1 MPSHYASQR
10 PTHAENCHIYL
21 IQAIYITS
29 ILALVSF
36 FVVISYPKSYQYARI
51 RQQICARRRLLLF
64 FSSFFFFKKPS
75 HPSLTS
81 HSAQM
86 FQHGLVGVQKPIHT
100 ILYARLL
107 LPVQAARRDTP
118 GNALLPACICEFV
131 HG

>member
-36 FVVISYPKSYQYARI
+36 
-51 RQQICARRRLLLF
+51 LLF
-64 FSSFFFFKKPS
+64 YPTPISGPQIVSIRTDSATDFRPPLTPTFFLFFLFLQEPS

-86 FQHGLVGVQKPIHT
+86 LQHGLVGVQKPIHT

-107 LPVQAARRDTP
+107 LPV
-118 GNALLPACICEFV
+118 
-131 HG
+131 